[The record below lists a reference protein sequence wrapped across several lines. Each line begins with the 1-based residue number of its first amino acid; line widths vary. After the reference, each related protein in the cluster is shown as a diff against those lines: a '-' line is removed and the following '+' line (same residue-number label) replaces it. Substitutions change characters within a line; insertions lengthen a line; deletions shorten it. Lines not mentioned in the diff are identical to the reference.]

1 MNVQMTDRRKLALTV
16 AASFICGF
24 VACGL
29 CWMWLPLANGQ
40 IFRDATIEYTVED
53 GLGGVS
59 TTSDLEVDS
68 AVLGSDY
75 LTIRQVGGRV
85 EVIPINRVVRF
96 SCQPI
101 GPR

>member
-1 MNVQMTDRRKLALTV
+1 MNVQMTDRRKLVLTV

-59 TTSDLEVDS
+59 TTSDLEVES

-75 LTIRQVGGRV
+75 LIIRRVGGRV
-85 EVIPINRVVRF
+85 EVIPIERVVRF
-96 SCQPI
+96 SCQPT